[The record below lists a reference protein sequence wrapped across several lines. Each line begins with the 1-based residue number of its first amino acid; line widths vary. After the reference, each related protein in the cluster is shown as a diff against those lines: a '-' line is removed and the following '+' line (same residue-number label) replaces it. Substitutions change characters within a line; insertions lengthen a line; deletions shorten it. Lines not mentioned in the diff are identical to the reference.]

1 MRRSEISVKLLRN
14 FWPFSVISNFFPSVL
29 VFSNSVSLSHGSRS
43 SRPVCEVF
51 VLYIIFVFVT
61 GLRHISSISAA
72 ISNRDLLS
80 LLFVLE
86 LVLFDL
92 TLCIV
97 VPDDELIHKSTS
109 DPFQLLSLF
118 RWIVAGIGFKNLS

>member
-1 MRRSEISVKLLRN
+1 
-14 FWPFSVISNFFPSVL
+14 
-29 VFSNSVSLSHGSRS
+29 
-43 SRPVCEVF
+43 
-51 VLYIIFVFVT
+51 
-61 GLRHISSISAA
+61 
-72 ISNRDLLS
+72 

-97 VPDDELIHKSTS
+97 VPDGELIHKSTS